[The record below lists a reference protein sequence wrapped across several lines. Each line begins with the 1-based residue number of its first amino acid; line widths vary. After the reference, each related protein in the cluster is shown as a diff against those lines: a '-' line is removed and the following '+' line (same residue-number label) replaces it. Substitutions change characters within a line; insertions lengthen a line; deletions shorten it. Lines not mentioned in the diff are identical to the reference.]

1 MKKTYLKPIVN
12 GVEME
17 IESLLN
23 IVSNGDGTQ
32 NAGGDQG
39 DLTGDDEIL
48 SRDNWSDA
56 DWDDEF

>member
-1 MKKTYLKPIVN
+1 MKKTYLKPTVN

-32 NAGGDQG
+32 NASGDQG
-39 DLTGDDEIL
+39 DLTDGDEIL

>member
-39 DLTGDDEIL
+39 ALEAGDEIL